1 MGNNSKLVVIAL
13 FATKNKKTKGDDT
26 LTSSPFSL
34 RIETKKQKKKW
45 MASFSSQTK
54 EKKNQNIENG
64 GGGGGGKNLNLITH
78 QTQKN
83 VKKGGRLPFLLSFLH
98 LG

>member
-1 MGNNSKLVVIAL
+1 
-13 FATKNKKTKGDDT
+13 
-26 LTSSPFSL
+26 
-34 RIETKKQKKKW
+34 